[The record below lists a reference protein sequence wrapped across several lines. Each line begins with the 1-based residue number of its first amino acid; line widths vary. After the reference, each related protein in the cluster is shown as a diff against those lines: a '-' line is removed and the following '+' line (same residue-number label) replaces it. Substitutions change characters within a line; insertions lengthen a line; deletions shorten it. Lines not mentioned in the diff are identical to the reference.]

1 MCVLALRFALLSIL
15 IGAAVSAAQP
25 PQRHAVSHH
34 CIGPIAAASL
44 DSFAVSAKLAAMFEA
59 EDFGNL
65 DAALSCLLTSPV
77 KLQSGH
83 TGASAAYGFFRRQM
97 PAPGLKDVDASR
109 VASWSSS
116 RPNSLFAEFA
126 TLRLRYASAWRV
138 RGGKVA
144 AQVPEQNMRQ
154 FVSGIES
161 TRRALL
167 AASGQLKQTVLWH
180 QLWLATVQDGPQ
192 GQQGQQAWNQA
203 FAEGVKKW
211 PESFDFYEAA
221 ISRTTPRWGGTWL
234 EADLFAEKWAAATAK
249 TEGDSLYARLYL
261 HLFWHGT
268 DPLSVRAQW
277 PRMKRSLAD
286 LVKRYPTAL
295 HINLAA
301 SLACLHSD
309 RPAYTEFVSEIPAL
323 VPNAWFDGTDFDSC
337 ELRLS
342 R

>member
-1 MCVLALRFALLSIL
+1 MCSLALRLALLSIL
-15 IGAAVSAAQP
+15 IGAGVSAAQP
-25 PQRHAVSHH
+25 NQRHTVSHH

-44 DSFAVSAKLAAMFEA
+44 DSFEVSEKLVAMFEA

-83 TGASAAYGFFRRQM
+83 SGASAAYGFFRQQM
-97 PAPGLKDVDASR
+97 PAPGLKAIDASR

-126 TLRLRYASAWRV
+126 TLRLQYASAWRV
-138 RGGKVA
+138 RGGKAA

-192 GQQGQQAWNQA
+192 SQQEWSHA
-203 FAEGVKKW
+203 FIEGIKKW
-211 PESFDFYEAA
+211 PEFFDFYEAA
-221 ISRTTPRWGGTWL
+221 ISRTIPRWGGTWL
-234 EADLFAEKWAAATAK
+234 ETDLFAEKWAAATAK

-261 HLFWHGT
+261 HLFWYGT
-268 DPLSVRAQW
+268 DPLSVRANW

-309 RPAYTEFVSEIPAL
+309 RGAYKEFMSEIPAL
-323 VPNAWFDGTDFDSC
+323 MPNAWFDGADFHSC